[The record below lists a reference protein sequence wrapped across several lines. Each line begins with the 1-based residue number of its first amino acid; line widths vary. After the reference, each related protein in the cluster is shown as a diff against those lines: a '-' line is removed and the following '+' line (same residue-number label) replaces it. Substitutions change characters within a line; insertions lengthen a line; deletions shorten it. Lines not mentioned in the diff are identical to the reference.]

1 MINDTNGKISSS
13 PGKPERLQK
22 LLSASGITSRRN
34 AEKMIRDG
42 RVLVNGITA
51 EIGQTAMP
59 GTDLI
64 TVDGKPLTGVE
75 KLVYI
80 MLNKPGGYL
89 TTVKDDRG
97 RRTVME
103 LVSDINAVVY
113 PVGRLDLNSEGLLLF
128 TNDGEFANKVMHPSF
143 NKQKIYEVSV
153 RGDVE
158 SAVKRMRLPIEI
170 DDYKII
176 ANNIELTEKTT
187 NGGKLLISIN
197 EGRNRQIRKMCAECG
212 LNVDTLK
219 RISIGRV
226 LLGDLETGKWR
237 HLTEEEVRSLG

>member
-1 MINDTNGKISSS
+1 LINDTNGKISSS